1 MGGNPLLRNDPSG
14 LDLFTTSAAILSG
27 GAIIIRGGA
36 LINGGPL
43 AGAVI
48 VQTGYDGFCL
58 ARDVSNSDDRTKEQD
73 ILENACRNVIPGA
86 CNRLQVDA
94 QGANEARGENV
105 RQGGGIA
112 SGADSGL
119 KPIDLLNVFR
129 GGK

>member
-58 ARDVSNSDDRTKEQD
+58 HAMFQTQMIGRKNKTF
-73 ILENACRNVIPGA
+73 
-86 CNRLQVDA
+86 
-94 QGANEARGENV
+94 
-105 RQGGGIA
+105 
-112 SGADSGL
+112 L
-119 KPIDLLNVFR
+119 KMPAET
-129 GGK
+129 